1 MKILFISMP
10 SIHVTRWIENLSD
23 SGHELYWFDILDR
36 GEIQVAL
43 PVNQITG
50 WKNRKLPN
58 FKGEN
63 FLRKKIPAIYRRIQ
77 PLLETTVDE
86 VLTKIIH
93 EIQPNLVHSFEM
105 QSCSYPILKTMQRF
119 PELKWVYSCWGSDL
133 FYYQNFKRHNLK
145 IREVLNRV
153 DYLHT
158 DCQRDFN
165 IAKSLGFN
173 GKHLDVIP
181 GGTGY
186 DLMALEKYRK
196 PLQERKIILVKGYQ
210 HLFGRGLVTVEALK
224 EIQSDLQQYEIV
236 VFGAHPVVID
246 YIDKNKLPFKT
257 YSRHGL
263 QHDQLLEVMGKAL
276 VYIGNSIS
284 DGMPNTL
291 LEAMVMGAF
300 PIQSNPGGVTGE
312 IINHGENGL
321 LISNPENAD
330 EIKDLMLQALRQ
342 QDWKNSLVI
351 NDQFAK
357 RCLDYKDN
365 QQKVIALYQ
374 NLDS

>member
-1 MKILFISMP
+1 MP